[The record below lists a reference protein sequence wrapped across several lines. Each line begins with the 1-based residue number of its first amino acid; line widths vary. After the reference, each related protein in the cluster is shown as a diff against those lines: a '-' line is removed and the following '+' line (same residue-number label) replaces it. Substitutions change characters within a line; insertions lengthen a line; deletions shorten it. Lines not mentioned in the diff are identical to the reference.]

1 MDLLPV
7 TLCGFY
13 RLKPMKRVYLDPDA
27 HLEMVVHKPVGH
39 SLLATLDDEA
49 VLRRA
54 ARHGK
59 HLPFVEFAPEISG
72 TFHFQVLRLG
82 QSTGWF
88 G

>member
-39 SLLATLDDEA
+39 CLLATLDDEA
-49 VLRRA
+49 VLRRTEETI
-54 ARHGK
+54 RREYT
-59 HLPFVEFAPEISG
+59 P
-72 TFHFQVLRLG
+72 
-82 QSTGWF
+82 
-88 G
+88 